1 MATIAQSGLSLQAR
15 DVSGQKTVN
24 VNGVPPDASVG
35 ELVHGLVSKMNLPP
49 NDVEGYPL
57 NYHAR
62 LEREGRHLR
71 ASETVGDVLEEQD
84 EIVLQPHI
92 VAGGH

>member
-1 MATIAQSGLSLQAR
+1 MATVECERLSLKAR
-15 DVSGQKTVN
+15 DVSGQKAAN
-24 VNGVPPDASVG
+24 VSDVPPDSSVG
-35 ELVHGLVSKMNLPP
+35 ELVAGLVSEMNLPP
-49 NDVEGYPL
+49 TDVNGQPL

-71 ASETVGDVLEEQD
+71 ASETVGEALEEED

-92 VAGGH
+92 VAG

>member
-1 MATIAQSGLSLQAR
+1 
-15 DVSGQKTVN
+15 
-24 VNGVPPDASVG
+24 
-35 ELVHGLVSKMNLPP
+35 MNLPP
-49 NDVEGYPL
+49 NDVEGHPL

-71 ASETVGDVLEEQD
+71 ASETVGEVLEEQD

-92 VAGGH
+92 VAGGR